1 VSIALDDIMDQNNSF
16 LWKTTCTGNSTNL
29 KAGSNKQTIL
39 SLVTWLHCTV
49 KSNTE
54 ETVETIKI

>member
-1 VSIALDDIMDQNNSF
+1 VSIALDDIMYQNNPF

-29 KAGSNKQTIL
+29 KAASTKETIS

-49 KSNTE
+49 KTE